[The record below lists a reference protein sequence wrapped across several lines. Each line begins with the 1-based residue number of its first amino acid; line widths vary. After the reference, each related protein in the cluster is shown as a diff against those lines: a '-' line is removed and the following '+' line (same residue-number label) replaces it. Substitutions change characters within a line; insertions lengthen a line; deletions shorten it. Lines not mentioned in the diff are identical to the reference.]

1 MSVQEADSLSHLE
14 ERIRRA
20 VELVAQLRAERDAAI
35 VERDAARNGA
45 GAALSEMQKLR
56 DEVEELRG
64 ERKTV
69 RVTIFNQT
77 YSLAATDEE
86 GEVEALAHS
95 IDELMTSIA
104 TRAGNVDGNRVA
116 VLACLHLA
124 DRLRS
129 MERELTDLKDRVD
142 KKSKQFSVLL
152 DDVIR

>member
-1 MSVQEADSLSHLE
+1 MGV
-14 ERIRRA
+14 
-20 VELVAQLRAERDAAI
+20 
-35 VERDAARNGA
+35 
-45 GAALSEMQKLR
+45 
-56 DEVEELRG
+56 

-69 RVTIFNQT
+69 KVTIFNQT

-86 GEVEALAHS
+86 GEIESLAHS

-104 TRAGNVDGNRVA
+104 MRAGNVDANRVA
-116 VLACLHLA
+116 VLACLHMA

-142 KKSKQFSVLL
+142 TKSKQFSVLL

>member
-1 MSVQEADSLSHLE
+1 MS
-14 ERIRRA
+14 
-20 VELVAQLRAERDAAI
+20 
-35 VERDAARNGA
+35 
-45 GAALSEMQKLR
+45 
-56 DEVEELRG
+56 

-77 YSLAATDEE
+77 YALAATDEE

-104 TRAGNVDGNRVA
+104 TRAGNVDANRVA
-116 VLACLHLA
+116 VLACLHMA